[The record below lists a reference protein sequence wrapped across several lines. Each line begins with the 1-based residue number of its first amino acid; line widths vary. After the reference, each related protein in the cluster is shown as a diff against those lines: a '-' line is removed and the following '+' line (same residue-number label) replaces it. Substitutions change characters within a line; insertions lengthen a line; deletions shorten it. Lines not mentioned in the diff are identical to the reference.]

1 MSAAL
6 FAGARASIPTAGS
19 PAPPVAAW
27 GSDGWARRTGNALIV
42 WARAAIPTAQQGSI
56 AWPVRGR
63 GSSWAARGSL
73 PLHEEAPSL
82 AGMYLYGFIE
92 AGQGATIAC
101 AGVDGA
107 SPVYTVGHQGIGCVV
122 SEYTGEGFEALSKA
136 ALVRQL
142 LAHQQVVER
151 VMADRTV
158 LPAKF
163 GTLLKDAQEVRD
175 LLSQGHARLV
185 DALSSIGE
193 VVEIEVAATWDT
205 GQVLQAISREE
216 GVARA
221 RDALAAK
228 GQPTVEQRAALG
240 QLVKAS
246 MDQRRE
252 GYRERMVGFLSPC
265 AVDVAPNALVSD
277 EMVMNVA
284 FLVARA
290 RQREFEAGVEQLDQ
304 LFQNE
309 ITFRVIGPL
318 PPYSFSTVEV
328 RRVSGR
334 AVQQA
339 RDTLGLGETFSA
351 AGVRRAHRLVA
362 AEAQRGL
369 AQGGAE
375 AKAHFA
381 RLRVALEVLL
391 GYCANGSAGADAL
404 VSPPFPDRWSI
415 AIRRRQ
421 EEVALSRF
429 GQGVVHAP
437 AGISNE

>member
-1 MSAAL
+1 M
-6 FAGARASIPTAGS
+6 AGT
-19 PAPPVAAW
+19 
-27 GSDGWARRTGNALIV
+27 
-42 WARAAIPTAQQGSI
+42 
-56 AWPVRGR
+56 
-63 GSSWAARGSL
+63 
-73 PLHEEAPSL
+73 
-82 AGMYLYGFIE
+82 YLYGFIE

-107 SPVYTVGHQGIGCVV
+107 SPVYTVVHQGIGCAV
-122 SEYTGEGFEALSKA
+122 SAYTGEDFEALSKE

-175 LLSQGHARLV
+175 LLSQGHSRLV

-193 VVEIEVAATWDT
+193 VVEIEVAATWDIQ
-205 GQVLQAISREE
+205 QVLHAISREE
-216 GVARA
+216 AVARA
-221 RDALAAK
+221 REAVAAK

-252 GYRERMVGFLSPC
+252 GYRERMVGFLSPF

-284 FLVARA
+284 FLVART

-328 RRVSGR
+328 RRLSGR

-351 AGVRRAHRLVA
+351 AEVRRGYRRVA

-369 AQGGAE
+369 AQGDAE

-381 RLRVALEVLL
+381 RLGVALEVLL
-391 GYCANGSAGADAL
+391 GYCTNRSAGSDAP
-404 VSPPFPDRWSI
+404 VAPPFQDRWAI
-415 AIRRRQ
+415 AIRSRQ
-421 EEVALSRF
+421 QEVAPSRF